1 MEFVDTAFFTQYY
14 VEDIRMYKELGGEI
28 ISVGSDAHTVA
39 DLGKG
44 VADGAEIA
52 KQAGFKY
59 LCYFKERKPQFLI
72 ID

>member
-1 MEFVDTAFFTQYY
+1 
-14 VEDIRMYKELGGEI
+14 MYKELGGEI
-28 ISVGSDAHTVA
+28 LSVGSDAHTVA

-59 LCYFKERKPQFLI
+59 LCFFKERKPQFLI
-72 ID
+72 IE